1 MNWTHSQ
8 LSYELM
14 IVTLWRCVLGSVKKF
29 LTGVEGYKDLQINYK
44 RDENKI
50 NLKVFIIVFKVPA
63 RVQRY
68 KY

>member
-1 MNWTHSQ
+1 M
-8 LSYELM
+8 
-14 IVTLWRCVLGSVKKF
+14 LGSVKKF
-29 LTGVEGYKDLQINYK
+29 LTGVEGYQDLQINYK